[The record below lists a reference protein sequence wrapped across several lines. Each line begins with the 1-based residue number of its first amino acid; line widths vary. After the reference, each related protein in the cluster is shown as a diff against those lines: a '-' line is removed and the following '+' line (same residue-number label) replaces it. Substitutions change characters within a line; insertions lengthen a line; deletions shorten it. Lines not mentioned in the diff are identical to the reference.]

1 MSLAVWKKKTKTKTL
16 LLVLM
21 EAWLILDSTLKLSV
35 FLSLSPVF
43 KKNKAAKMEMSLKF
57 YKLIAA

>member
-1 MSLAVWKKKTKTKTL
+1 
-16 LLVLM
+16 M

-43 KKNKAAKMEMSLKF
+43 KKEKKKAAKMEMSLKF
-57 YKLIAA
+57 YKLITA

>member
-1 MSLAVWKKKTKTKTL
+1 
-16 LLVLM
+16 M

>member
-1 MSLAVWKKKTKTKTL
+1 MGKKKKTL

-43 KKNKAAKMEMSLKF
+43 KKEKKKAAKMEMSLKF
-57 YKLIAA
+57 YKLITA